1 MFYTIMSVV
10 LNILNIVVLIKG
22 ISFSIYEIKNNSNKF
37 RWNYYYYNWYYR
49 IRTNFIYT
57 LVAIK
62 FRH

>member
-49 IRTNFIYT
+49 I
-57 LVAIK
+57 
-62 FRH
+62 